1 MRRRE
6 FVALVAGLSSWAVPL
21 QAQHSAMPAIGL
33 LGSASPELWTKR
45 LEAFREGLAEVG
57 FVEGR
62 NVAIEY
68 RWAHSQ
74 NERLPGLA
82 AELVRDQVSVIV
94 VLGNTSSALAAKAAT
109 STIPIV
115 ARIAADPVELGLVR
129 SLNEP
134 GGTITGATTLGAAVG
149 PKQLELLHELIPDV
163 KVFALLVNPTN
174 PALAESGAREMRAAA
189 QRLGFELHIVHAS
202 ADRDF
207 PDAFATLRKR
217 GAGALIVGVD
227 AFFNT
232 RNERLAALALE
243 SRVPTVAPYREFAE
257 GGGLMSYGAS
267 IERAS
272 RQVGVYTGRIL
283 RGEKPA
289 NLPFQLPTE
298 LGLVINLKTAAR
310 LGLTIPSAILARA
323 EDAIE

>member
-6 FVALVAGLSSWAVPL
+6 FVAVVAGASAWRGDVH
-21 QAQHSAMPAIGL
+21 AQQPATRVVGL

-45 LEAFREGLAEVG
+45 LRAFRDGLAEVG
-57 FVEGR
+57 YIEGKNLR
-62 NVAIEY
+62 IEY

-74 NERLPGLA
+74 NHRLPGLA
-82 AELVRDQVSVIV
+82 SELVREQVDVIV

-115 ARIAADPVELGLVR
+115 ARIAADPVELGLVP

-134 GGTITGATTLGAAVG
+134 GGTITGVTTLGGQTG
-149 PKQLELLHELIPDV
+149 PKQLELLRELIPQV
-163 KVFALLVNPTN
+163 RAFALLVNPTN
-174 PALAESGAREMRAAA
+174 PALADTETRAVLAA
-189 QRLGFELHIVHAS
+189 TQRHGLELHVFRAS

-207 PDAFATLRKR
+207 ETAFTSLKQA
-217 GAGALIVGVD
+217 GAGALIIGVD

-232 RNERLAALALE
+232 RNERLAALALK
-243 SRVPTVAPYREFAE
+243 SGVPTIAPYREFAE
-257 GGGLMSYGAS
+257 GGGLMSYGAD
-267 IERAS
+267 IARAS

-283 RGEKPA
+283 RGEKAA

-298 LGLVINLKTAAR
+298 LELAINLRTAR
-310 LGLTIPSAILARA
+310 QLGLTIPPAILARA
-323 EDAIE
+323 DEVIE